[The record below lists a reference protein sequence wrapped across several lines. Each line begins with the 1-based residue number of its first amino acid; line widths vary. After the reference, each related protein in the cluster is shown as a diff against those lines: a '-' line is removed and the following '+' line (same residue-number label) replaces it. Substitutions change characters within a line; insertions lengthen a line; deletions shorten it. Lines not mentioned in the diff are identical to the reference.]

1 MALFVWTGKK
11 RKKEEHR
18 KENMINTESLEKEIT
33 CPKCKNTFT
42 RGNLLETYFVC
53 PQCGN
58 NLQMGAQDRINMIV
72 DAGTFEI
79 WFEHLSH
86 SNPLDD
92 EKYMDKVSNAREN
105 TGISEAVVVGKG
117 KLSGEDIVIGV
128 CDARFLM
135 GSMGYVVGERITL
148 AFEKATELKLPVF
161 MFCCSGGAR
170 MQEGIVSL
178 MQMKKT
184 SAAVKRHSDAGL
196 FYCSILTD
204 PTMGG
209 VTASFATL
217 ADVIL
222 AEPGARIG
230 FAGRRVIQQTIKQD
244 LPEGFQTAE
253 FLLEHGMIDRI
264 VERKEMKHILQELL
278 FMHRPIT
285 PLSYWKRLRSILFP
299 EKYERT
305 PNGSVE
311 ILDEKTAWEKVKMC
325 RNINRLSSMDYI
337 ENIFSGFIELHGDR
351 YYADDR
357 ALIGGIAF
365 IENRPVTI
373 LGGMRGKTLQECV
386 KTNFG
391 MAMPEGYRKAVRL
404 MKQAE
409 KFNRPI
415 ISFVN
420 TPGAFCGVEA
430 EQRGQGEA
438 IARSIMEMAG
448 VKVPVLCI
456 LIGEGGSGGALATAV
471 GNEVWMM
478 EHSVYSILS
487 PEGYASILWK
497 TGERAEEAAEVMKIT
512 AQDLLKMKIIDKII
526 PEFGGATQENQIK
539 IFPYLKENIL
549 EFLRVYGNMNGNDV
563 VDDRY
568 RRFRDF

>member
-1 MALFVWTGKK
+1 MALFVWKRHENPKKYGK
-11 RKKEEHR
+11 
-18 KENMINTESLEKEIT
+18 KENMINTESMEKEIV
-33 CPKCKNTFT
+33 CSKCKNTFK
-42 RGNLLETYFVC
+42 RGELISRHFEC

-58 NLQMGAQDRINMIV
+58 YTPMGAQDRINMIV
-72 DAGTFEI
+72 DSGTFEI

-92 EKYMDKVSNAREN
+92 EKYLDKVSGAREN

-128 CDARFLM
+128 CDSRFLM
-135 GSMGYVVGERITL
+135 GSMGYVVGERITS
-148 AFEKATELKLPVF
+148 AFEKATELRLPVF
-161 MFCCSGGAR
+161 LFCCSGGAR

-184 SAAVKRHSDAGL
+184 SAAVRRHSDAGL

-230 FAGRRVIQQTIKQD
+230 FAGPRVIQQTIKQN

-264 VERKEMKHILQELL
+264 VKRDEMKHILQELL
-278 FMHRPIT
+278 FMHRPLT
-285 PLSYWKRLRSILFP
+285 PMSYWQRLRASLFH
-299 EKYERT
+299 EKYRRT
-305 PNGSVE
+305 PSGAIE
-311 ILDEKTAWEKVKMC
+311 LIDEKTAWEKVKMC

-357 ALIGGIAF
+357 ALVGGIAF
-365 IENRPVTI
+365 LENRPVTI
-373 LGGMRGKTLQECV
+373 LGGMRGKTVQECV
-386 KTNFG
+386 ETNFG

-404 MKQAE
+404 MRQAE

-497 TGERAEEAAEVMKIT
+497 TGERAQEAAEVMKIT
-512 AQDLLKMKIIDKII
+512 AQDLLEMKIIDRII

-539 IFPYLKENIL
+539 IFPYLKEHIL
-549 EFLRVYGNMNGNDV
+549 DFLRYYSQMNEYEI
-563 VDDRY
+563 VDNRY
-568 RRFRDF
+568 NRFREF